1 MANWE
6 PKLKDGYGI
15 LIRSSGK
22 FVATGLTRE
31 EALDLI
37 EQYLQ
42 SSSYSASEMEAYEI
56 RKSSIYSGE
65 GKYGEYQLNPDGV

>member
-22 FVATGLTRE
+22 SVAHSLPR
-31 EALDLI
+31 
-37 EQYLQ
+37 
-42 SSSYSASEMEAYEI
+42 
-56 RKSSIYSGE
+56 
-65 GKYGEYQLNPDGV
+65 GKGWI